1 MEAKTMTTDT
11 LTTKATTNERGESGP
26 QAVARD
32 VAETMLGAAGDA
44 VARIPD
50 AAATT
55 RQTLADANRTLQAG
69 STESLTAGALLS
81 AGSALGLFLGGANRF
96 LVLLALIPAAAMALV
111 VFDRQ
116 SALGTRRRG
125 TA

>member
-1 MEAKTMTTDT
+1 M
-11 LTTKATTNERGESGP
+11 ATTTPTTTSTTEQRTPGGP
-26 QAVARD
+26 QAIARD
-32 VAETMLGAAGDA
+32 VADNVFGAAGEA

-55 RQTLADANRTLQAG
+55 RETLAEANRTLQAG

-81 AGSALGLFLGGANRF
+81 AGSALGLFLGGANRVF
-96 LVLLALIPAAAMALV
+96 VLLALIPAVAMALV

-116 SALGTRRRG
+116 NGLSATRRKVS
-125 TA
+125 